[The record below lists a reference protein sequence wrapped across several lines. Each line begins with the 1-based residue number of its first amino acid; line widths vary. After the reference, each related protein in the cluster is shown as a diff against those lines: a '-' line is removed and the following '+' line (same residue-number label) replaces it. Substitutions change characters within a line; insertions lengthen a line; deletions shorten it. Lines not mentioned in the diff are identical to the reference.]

1 MAKCLPPYGS
11 VDVLPIQTAKC
22 RSMTS
27 AGQQP
32 APEPF
37 RDRWWGSGAPLSRW
51 VLCGAYEGYF
61 ASSLAVVGVFTCV
74 EVKSTCRQAPF
85 WLTQTREDR

>member
-1 MAKCLPPYGS
+1 MQRY
-11 VDVLPIQTAKC
+11 PIWRSC
-22 RSMTS
+22 RSTLIQRPNRLEIDGGG
-27 AGQQP
+27 A
-32 APEPF
+32 APF
-37 RDRWWGSGAPLSRW
+37 SRW

-74 EVKSTCRQAPF
+74 DVKSTCRQAPF